1 MKKSIANQQEKKCS
15 NCHPKDEKTALIQK
29 ELLKH
34 KLENDTLISKLKQLS
49 EESKKIIDTIVVP
62 KLAKPTNQEQQEGV
76 VKKELENAKKQM
88 EFYEKRIKQMEKA
101 QENQSFDAYTKTV
114 EDLKQLE
121 SDIDKAKAKN
131 QQLKNK
137 QREQEK
143 ILLSDQPVNSR
154 NDIRKEIEL
163 LMSKLNYEQKV
174 LEKKKENRDKLMKK
188 IDETEAK
195 YKELCTKNNVTP
207 IQRPD
212 LTVSL
217 EELEIPKTRLRNIS
231 KSKSDVNVLKYPK
244 KNVRENALPQESQKP
259 IRISESMILQSKQ
272 NVGRISMS
280 IKSFEKTHILRL
292 TELQLQEKQISASKA
307 EAEKD
312 LETVQQECLK
322 AHQLLKELQRIPR
335 DSVIQSSKI
344 QPLITE
350 VSPIEDASLPL
361 ANSSKAL
368 STKNRFRKEVQG
380 IKVLTEQTLQWRD
393 FEILPD
399 DKLQKINSL
408 KIYFKDHY
416 LVRIETGYKLLNGDL
431 VQSIQPPN
439 SDDIL
444 NERDIKTI
452 DIKFSR
458 TEYIQEISGFYDSTH
473 ITLLKVRT
481 SQFKEYLAGD
491 QKMNY
496 KQKQFKFNILPAE
509 KPISFFGNFDSIKNQ
524 NKKVLVQLGAEIMKK
539 DIFTDNSSSI
549 STLKTANFSEQ
560 VQQNNKK
567 NKDDQ
572 EIVF

>member
-1 MKKSIANQQEKKCS
+1 MRKSIANQQEKKCS
-15 NCHPKDEKTALIQK
+15 NCHTKDEKTAQIQK

-34 KLENDTLISKLKQLS
+34 KLENDALISKLKQLS

-101 QENQSFDAYTKTV
+101 QESQSFDAYTKTV

-121 SDIDKAKAKN
+121 SDIEKAKVKN
-131 QQLKNK
+131 QELKSK

-143 ILLSDQPVNSR
+143 ILQSDQPITSR
-154 NDIRKEIEL
+154 NDMRKEIEL

-174 LEKKKENRDKLMKK
+174 IEKKKENRDKIMKK
-188 IDETEAK
+188 IDETETK
-195 YKELCTKNNVTP
+195 YKELCQKNNVTP

-212 LTVSL
+212 LTVSP
-217 EELEIPKTRLRNIS
+217 EELEPPKTRFRNIS
-231 KSKSDVNVLKYPK
+231 KSKSEANVLKSPK
-244 KNVRENALPQESQKP
+244 KNVRESALPQEFQKP

-272 NVGRISMS
+272 NVRRISNS
-280 IKSFEKTHILRL
+280 IKSFEKTHIQRL
-292 TELQLQEKQISASKA
+292 TELQLQEKQILAQKA
-307 EAEKD
+307 DAEKD

-322 AHQLLKELQRIPR
+322 AHQLLKELQRLPR
-335 DSVIQSSKI
+335 DSVIEASKI
-344 QPLITE
+344 QTLVTE
-350 VSPIEDASLPL
+350 VSPIEDALSL

-368 STKNRFRKEVQG
+368 STKNKFRKEVQG

-399 DKLQKINSL
+399 DKLYKINSL
-408 KIYFKDHY
+408 KIFFKDHY
-416 LVRIETGYKLLNGDL
+416 LVRIETEYKLLNGDL

-439 SDDIL
+439 SDNIVQ
-444 NERDIKTI
+444 ERDIKSV

-458 TEYIQEISGFYDSTH
+458 TEYIQEISGFYDSSH
-473 ITLLKVRT
+473 ITLLKIRT

-509 KPISFFGNFDSIKNQ
+509 KPINFFGNFDSIKNI
-524 NKKVLVQLGAEIMKK
+524 NRKVLVQLGTEIMKK
-539 DIFTDNSSSI
+539 DILIDNSRSI
-549 STLKTANFSEQ
+549 STLKAANFSQQ
-560 VQQNNKK
+560 VENHNKII
-567 NKDDQ
+567 KD
-572 EIVF
+572 VS

>member
-1 MKKSIANQQEKKCS
+1 MRKSIANQQEKKCS
-15 NCHPKDEKTALIQK
+15 NCHPRDEKTALIQK
-29 ELLKH
+29 EIMKH
-34 KLENDTLISKLKQLS
+34 KLENDTLVSKLKQLS
-49 EESKKIIDTIVVP
+49 EESKKIIDAIVIP
-62 KLAKPTNQEQQEGV
+62 KMAKPSNQEQQEGV

-88 EFYEKRIKQMEKA
+88 EFYEKRIKQMEKV

-131 QQLKNK
+131 QELKSK

-143 ILLSDQPVNSR
+143 LLSSDQPVTSR
-154 NDIRKEIEL
+154 NEMRKEIEL

-174 LEKKKENRDKLMKK
+174 LEKKKENRDKLIKK

-195 YKELCTKNNVTP
+195 YKELCQKNNITP

-212 LTVSL
+212 LTVSPQ
-217 EELEIPKTRLRNIS
+217 ELEIPKPKLRNIS
-231 KSKSDVNVLKYPK
+231 KSKSDYNVLKSPK
-244 KNVRENALPQESQKP
+244 KNVKENALPQELQKP

-272 NVGRISMS
+272 NVRRISNS
-280 IKSFEKTHILRL
+280 IKSFEKTHLQRL
-292 TELQLQEKQISASKA
+292 TELQLQEKQISAQKA

-322 AHQLLKELQRIPR
+322 AHQVLKELQRLPR
-335 DSVIQSSKI
+335 DSVIESSKI
-344 QPLITE
+344 QSLITE
-350 VSPIEDASLPL
+350 VSPIEDALSL

-368 STKNRFRKEVQG
+368 STKNKFRKEVQG
-380 IKVLTEQTLQWRD
+380 IKVLTEQTIQWRD

-399 DKLQKINSL
+399 DKLYKINNL

-416 LVRIETGYKLLNGDL
+416 LVRIETEYKLLNGDL
-431 VQSIQPPN
+431 MQSVQPPN

-444 NERDIKTI
+444 NERDIKSI

-473 ITLLKVRT
+473 ITLLKIRT

-509 KPISFFGNFDSIKNQ
+509 KPINFFGNFDSIKNQ

-539 DIFTDNSSSI
+539 DIFTDNSRSI
-549 STLKTANFSEQ
+549 STLKAANFSQQ
-560 VQQNNKK
+560 VEHHNRKI
-567 NKDDQ
+567 KDDQ
-572 EIVF
+572 EVVF